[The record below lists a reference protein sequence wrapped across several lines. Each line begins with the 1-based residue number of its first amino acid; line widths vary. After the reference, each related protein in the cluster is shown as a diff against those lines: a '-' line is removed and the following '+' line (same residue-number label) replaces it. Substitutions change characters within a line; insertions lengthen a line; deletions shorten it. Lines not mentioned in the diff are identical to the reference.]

1 VVWLAIVIGY
11 LLGSI
16 SFSYLLTQLL
26 KGYDIRQHGS
36 GNAGATNMLRVVGK
50 WPAIT
55 VFLLDLLK
63 GMVAVWVGSML
74 THDPVVMLLSGVAS
88 IVGHNWPIFLGFRG
102 GKGIATTI
110 GVTVTLTFQAALIS
124 GIFGI
129 LAIVFTRFVSLGSLI
144 FAALLPVM
152 IAILD
157 YPQQYTYI
165 SFLITLMAFIR
176 HSQNIRRLLS
186 GTESKLGSQ
195 KPERKAR

>member
-1 VVWLAIVIGY
+1 MAVVIGY

-16 SFSYLLTQLL
+16 SFSYLLTRLL

-63 GMVAVWVGSML
+63 GTAAVWVGNIL

-124 GIFGI
+124 GIFAI
-129 LAIVFTRFVSLGSLI
+129 LAIIFTRFVSLGSLI

-157 YPQQYTYI
+157 YPQQYIYI